1 MPSLC
6 LDHFGEGTVTTPSS
20 SVFISDSLEFNVS
33 LVFVSLLEKNLS
45 LKRGSRSVATVSVV
59 FVPITSVQ

>member
-6 LDHFGEGTVTTPSS
+6 LGCFGAVTGAMPSS
-20 SVFISDSLEFNVS
+20 SVFISSNLELITSKV

-45 LKRGSRSVATVSVV
+45 LKRGSRNVAIVSKV
-59 FVPITSVQ
+59 FVSILP